1 MNQWNEIYKK
11 EGTNYGYYNILEP
24 HKDMP
29 KVARFFKKQG
39 VKKVLDLGC
48 GAGRNLIYFSTS

>member
-1 MNQWNEIYKK
+1 
-11 EGTNYGYYNILEP
+11 
-24 HKDMP
+24 MP